1 MASFSDKLRAH
12 RNPIHRSLCS
22 SRPGGICC
30 TKHLVME
37 TKSMAVS
44 KKISSKNSGSDSP
57 LSTVSEKPAAAAT
70 TPGPAKKKAASQ
82 KTTASK
88 KKTVARK
95 QAPPAAK
102 KKATSKKAAA
112 SPARP
117 APSSANRTKPLISQQ
132 QRQQMIGDAAYLISV
147 KRAPWQGDPD
157 SDWMAAET
165 VIDMIFDVVD

>member
-30 TKHLVME
+30 TKQLVME
-37 TKSMAVS
+37 TESMAVS

-57 LSTVSEKPAAAAT
+57 LSTVSEKPAAAA

-147 KRAPWQGDPD
+147 KRAPWKSSITPVT
-157 SDWMAAET
+157 W
-165 VIDMIFDVVD
+165 